1 MNLVN
6 TRGQWLLEWKA
17 YPRALVAALLQAHRL
32 PDGYEAPGLQKS
44 EAYSLRVRLQKMQAG
59 LRLQASQLPPELAD
73 AARQVRWVVVAVS
86 PTSYT
91 LRGHAAESLTPTVS
105 AEAQAATLPPT
116 LVGDA
121 ILARLLDTDTPTP
134 PAGSHL

>member
-1 MNLVN
+1 MKLKE
-6 TRGQWLLEWKA
+6 TRGQWLMEWQA

-32 PDGYEAPGLQKS
+32 PGGYEVPGLAKS

-59 LRLQASQLPPELAD
+59 LRQQVGHVPDELAE
-73 AARQVRWVVVAVS
+73 AARQVKWAVVPVS

-91 LRGHAAESLTPTVS
+91 VRGLVGTVD
-105 AEAQAATLPPT
+105 ACPVPQTTTLPPA